1 MSIWQY
7 SHYFWSLSKGQNLKE
22 FFSGP
27 AFCDKFILLGLEHF
41 YRHKGTKLIYLPEKP
56 ISQFVHY
63 PSLQRNLADLVSLNF
78 FGMAVR
84 LAEILRFFLKLPFR
98 LSCFI
103 TISKSWT
110 MDPVNQYNSQEVHQ
124 NHSQPGGY
132 WNHYVTHRS
141 LPGWTRGIFWQ
152 FHLISVHGV
161 ALKAGETV
169 NIYHQVFR
177 KMHLTFFQPK

>member
-1 MSIWQY
+1 
-7 SHYFWSLSKGQNLKE
+7 
-22 FFSGP
+22 
-27 AFCDKFILLGLEHF
+27 
-41 YRHKGTKLIYLPEKP
+41 
-56 ISQFVHY
+56 
-63 PSLQRNLADLVSLNF
+63 
-78 FGMAVR
+78 MAVR
-84 LAEILRFFLKLPFR
+84 LAEILRFFLKSPFR

-169 NIYHQVFR
+169 SIYHQVFR
-177 KMHLTFFQPK
+177 KMHLTFFQPNQNESQLWISFSIIFRKDTNILNEKIKEYALLSNRDEFW